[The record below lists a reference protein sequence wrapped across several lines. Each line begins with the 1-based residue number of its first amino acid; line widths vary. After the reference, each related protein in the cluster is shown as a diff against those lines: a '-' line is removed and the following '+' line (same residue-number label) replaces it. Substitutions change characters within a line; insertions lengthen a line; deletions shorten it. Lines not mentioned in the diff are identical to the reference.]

1 MRRPMVFS
9 AVAFGVGIVI
19 AFWSKLPIVLWILLL
34 QIVVAFFIWNKI
46 KGQKQQWHNCLMV
59 VSCFFLI
66 GGILLGCQQV
76 RVTPLEEQ
84 VGKTVCIKGLL
95 QEVEKKEE
103 NYNLVLR
110 CEGSKVLVRY
120 YTKNTESISYS
131 SGEQVQV
138 LGCVELP
145 QERRNPNCFDY
156 RLYLKSCGIRVII
169 KADSV
174 KKLNGGEIPI
184 LIFTSKARS
193 DFKEILNEMMEPQYS
208 SLVFAMLFGDK
219 TSMDENIYEA
229 FQQNGTAHVLA
240 VSGLHVGI
248 LYGFFAALWRG
259 KKGTAFYII
268 TVVILLVYMAMA
280 DFSPS
285 VVRAGAMIL
294 LHAVAGI
301 LRRRYDMFS
310 AAGFVFFIMLLRN
323 PFQIFHVGFQLSFL
337 AIASLAVVLPF
348 VQKLYQGVFLSSLAI
363 QMGMLPYTAFLF
375 NSISIGTV
383 FANIPVIFLTGIL
396 LPIGLSLFVVTMLPW
411 EGFGILAQMLEIGCK
426 ALIWVNDIFYMNSAT
441 SFVVCS
447 PPIWGLVLYYGSIF
461 FFLSELGQIT
471 VLRKKKKEVIAVLLT
486 ICLTA
491 MVFSNI
497 TDAGFRD
504 TVITF
509 VDVGQGDCIHVR
521 TEDGKNY
528 LIDGGGSATYDTGR
542 KTLKPY
548 LLKNGVSH
556 IDAAFVT
563 HLHEDHYGGIRSLA
577 ADGMIQQIGVY
588 EANALMEKQL
598 YRQTHTKMCYLH
610 AGQMITLGED
620 VTLEVLAPGRKSQK
634 EYQQMLENQEDENE
648 SSLIFRLN
656 YKGVT
661 VLLTGDIDQEGEQ
674 ALVEQYGKTLKSN
687 ILKVAHHGSRY
698 SSSDSFVAAVNPEIA
713 VFQVGKNNY
722 GHPNYEVVEKFKS
735 RNQFVL
741 RNDESGAIGICIN
754 DSGAIKIIL
763 MNHSSGTYGPLKIE
777 SR

>member
-19 AFWSKLPIVLWILLL
+19 AFWSERSIVLWILLL
-34 QIVVAFFIWNKI
+34 QIVVAFFIWNKM
-46 KGQKQQWHNCLMV
+46 KSREQQWQKCLMV
-59 VSCFFLI
+59 VSCFFFL
-66 GGILLGCQQV
+66 GGILLECEQM
-76 RVTPLEEQ
+76 RIDPLEKE
-84 VGKTVCIKGLL
+84 VGKTVCIKGMI
-95 QEVEKKEE
+95 QEVEKKED
-103 NYNLVLR
+103 NYSLVLR
-110 CEGSKVLVRY
+110 CEGSKVLVQHY
-120 YTKNTESISYS
+120 AKNAEQISYA
-131 SGEQVQV
+131 SGERVQV
-138 LGCVELP
+138 LGCVEFP

-174 KKLNGGEIPI
+174 QKLNGGEIPV
-184 LIFTSKARS
+184 LLFTSKVRS
-193 DFKEILNEMMEPQYS
+193 SFKERLNKRMDPQYS
-208 SLVFAMLFGDK
+208 SFVFAMLFGDK
-219 TSMDENIYEA
+219 TSMAENIYEA

-259 KKGTAFYII
+259 KKGTVFYII
-268 TVVILLVYMAMA
+268 TVLILLMYMAMA

-294 LHAVAGI
+294 IHAFAGI
-301 LRRRYDMFS
+301 LRRRYDMLS
-310 AAGFVFFIMLLRN
+310 AAGFVFFVMLMLN
-323 PFQIFHVGFQLSFL
+323 PFQIFHTGFQLSFL

-348 VQKLYQGVFLSSLAI
+348 VQRFYQGVFLSSLAI
-363 QMGMLPYTAFLF
+363 QVGMLPYTAFLF

-396 LPIGLSLFVVTMLPW
+396 LPIGLILLVVTMLPW
-411 EGFGILAQMLEIGCK
+411 ETFGILEQMLEVGCK
-426 ALIWVNDIFYMNSAT
+426 ALVWVNDIFYMNGAT

-447 PPIWGLVLYYGSIF
+447 PPIWGLVLYYSSMF

-471 VLRKKKKEVIAVLLT
+471 VLRKKKKEVIAILLT
-486 ICLTA
+486 ICMTA
-491 MVFSNI
+491 MLFSNI
-497 TDAGFRD
+497 TDEGFRD
-504 TVITF
+504 TLITF
-509 VDVGQGDCIHVR
+509 VDVGQGDCVHVR
-521 TEDGKNY
+521 TADGKNY
-528 LIDGGGSATYDTGR
+528 LIDGGGSVTYDTGR

-548 LLKNGVSH
+548 LLKNGVKH
-556 IDAAFVT
+556 IDTAFVT

-588 EANALMEKQL
+588 EANALIENQL
-598 YRQTHTKMCYLH
+598 YMQTHTKMCYLY
-610 AGQMITLGED
+610 AGQMITLGEN
-620 VTLEVLAPGRKSQK
+620 VTLEVLAPCRKSQK

-661 VLLTGDIDQEGEQ
+661 VLLTGDIDKEGEQ
-674 ALVEQYGKTLKSN
+674 ALVEQYGKGLKCN
-687 ILKVAHHGSRY
+687 ILKVAHHGSKY
-698 SSSDSFVAAVNPEIA
+698 SSSDSFLDAVNPEIA

-735 RNQFVL
+735 RTHFVF
-741 RNDESGAIGICIN
+741 RNDESGAIGIQIK
-754 DSGAIKIIL
+754 DSGTIKVIL
-763 MNHSSGTYGPLKIE
+763 MNHSSDTYGPLKIE